1 MENSPPFFLFPL
13 NSGRS
18 FYENLKGLKSL
29 IEIKSKNGRVPISHL
44 RDPLPVQVSLMLTRL
59 FVYVI
64 FIFKYNKL
72 SFMNTFF
79 EVFSWLAMIALIAT
93 SIPQI
98 ILNYKRKSTIGVS
111 WPMFGLLLFGMMILF
126 IRSMFTGAD
135 LIIRL
140 NYGLGAFVVLI
151 ANLQFFYYR
160 ILKTKKP

>member
-1 MENSPPFFLFPL
+1 
-13 NSGRS
+13 
-18 FYENLKGLKSL
+18 
-29 IEIKSKNGRVPISHL
+29 
-44 RDPLPVQVSLMLTRL
+44 MLTRL

-111 WPMFGLLLFGMMILF
+111 WSMFGLLLFGMMILF

-140 NYGLGAFVVLI
+140 NYGLGAFIVLI